1 MNAELFEALELLEKT
16 KGIPVDY
23 MLEKVEAALVSAF
36 KKEYGSSSVRVDINK
51 EKKSVRVFKRR
62 VVVEEVNAPNDEIS
76 YEEAQTISRRYEIGT
91 VVEEEIK
98 TKNFGRISAQTAKQV
113 IVQGIREAEKNNM
126 AREYEKKREEV
137 ISAIV
142 TKRDDSTGD
151 VWVDTGTSDV
161 ILPAADQIS
170 GEVLQVGD
178 RIRVFVTEVNR
189 DAETGPIVSL
199 SRIAPAMIKRMFET
213 DIPEIADGT
222 VIVKGVAREAGSRS
236 KISVYSRDP
245 EVDAVGACI
254 GNRGMRINAIVDELR
269 GEKIDIIQ
277 FSEKPEEYI
286 AASLSPAEALE
297 VEFDGERSATVHVA
311 GEQLSLAIGKEGQN
325 VRLAAKL
332 TGCKIDMNK
341 WNPNGG
347 AISFGHANG
356 ASGARVAMFTMR
368 ELARSGGKYGL
379 FTSCCG
385 GGLGV
390 ATIIENLRR

>member
-36 KKEYGSSSVRVDINK
+36 KKEYGTSSVRVDINK
-51 EKKSVRVFKRR
+51 EKKDVRVYKRR
-62 VVVEEVNAPNDEIS
+62 TVVEEVLNPKEEIS
-76 YEEAQTISRRYEIGT
+76 LEEAQSISRRYELGT
-91 VVEEEIK
+91 VVEDEIK

-142 TKRDDSTGD
+142 TKRDESTGD

-161 ILPAADQIS
+161 ILHVSDQIP
-170 GEVLQVGD
+170 GEKLYVGD

-189 DAETGPIVSL
+189 DTEAGPLVTI
-199 SRIAPAMIKRMFET
+199 SRTAPGMIKRMFEL

-222 VIVKGVAREAGSRS
+222 VIVKGIAREAGSRS

-277 FSEKPEEYI
+277 YSEKPEEYI
-286 AASLSPAEALE
+286 AASLSPAEALS
-297 VEFDGERSATVHVA
+297 VEFDGERSATVQVS
-311 GEQLSLAIGKEGQN
+311 GDQLSLAIGKEGQN

-332 TGCKIDMNK
+332 TGCKIDIK
-341 WNPNGG
+341 G
-347 AISFGHANG
+347 IK
-356 ASGARVAMFTMR
+356 
-368 ELARSGGKYGL
+368 L
-379 FTSCCG
+379 
-385 GGLGV
+385 
-390 ATIIENLRR
+390 

>member
-62 VVVEEVNAPNDEIS
+62 VVVEEVNVPNDEIS

-332 TGCKIDMNK
+332 TGCKIDIK
-341 WNPNGG
+341 GIK
-347 AISFGHANG
+347 A
-356 ASGARVAMFTMR
+356 
-368 ELARSGGKYGL
+368 
-379 FTSCCG
+379 
-385 GGLGV
+385 
-390 ATIIENLRR
+390 

>member
-36 KKEYGSSSVRVDINK
+36 KKEYGTSAVRVDINK
-51 EKKSVRVFKRR
+51 EKKDVRVYKRR
-62 VVVEEVNAPNDEIS
+62 TVVEEVLDPKEEIS
-76 YEEAQTISRRYEIGT
+76 LEEAQSISRRYELGT

-98 TKNFGRISAQTAKQV
+98 TKTFGRISAQTAKQV

-137 ISAIV
+137 ISALV

-161 ILPAADQIS
+161 ILPAHDQIP
-170 GEVLQVGD
+170 GEILRVGD

-189 DAETGPIVSL
+189 DTETGPLVTL
-199 SRIAPAMIKRMFET
+199 SRTAPGMIKRMFEV

-222 VIVKGVAREAGSRS
+222 VIVKGIAREAGSRS

-286 AASLSPAEALE
+286 AASLSPAEALS
-297 VEFDGERSATVHVA
+297 VEFDGERSATVQVA

-332 TGCKIDMNK
+332 TGCKIDIK
-341 WNPNGG
+341 GV
-347 AISFGHANG
+347 
-356 ASGARVAMFTMR
+356 RV
-368 ELARSGGKYGL
+368 
-379 FTSCCG
+379 
-385 GGLGV
+385 
-390 ATIIENLRR
+390 